1 MKTKL
6 IIASAFSLV
15 LAISCGKKESNDTET
30 STTETIETTK
40 VVTVQ
45 DSVQQDGTSVS
56 IGSDGVS
63 VENQNGQN
71 KVDVNVTK
79 DEANVEIK
87 K

>member
-6 IIASAFSLV
+6 IIASAFSLF

-40 VVTVQ
+40 VVTVK
-45 DSVQQDGTSVS
+45 DSVRADGTSVS

-63 VENQNGQN
+63 VQNQNGEN
-71 KVDVNVTK
+71 KVDVSVSK
-79 DEANVEIK
+79 DAANVEIK